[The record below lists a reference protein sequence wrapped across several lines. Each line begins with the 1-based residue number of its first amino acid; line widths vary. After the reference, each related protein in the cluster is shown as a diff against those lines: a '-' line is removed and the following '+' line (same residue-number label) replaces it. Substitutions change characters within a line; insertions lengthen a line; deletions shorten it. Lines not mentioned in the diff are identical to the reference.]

1 MKSIFEQLGVTRWE
15 YQEIHRRMCDPKG
28 CVRLTENQWENRAYG
43 RTPWYALEL
52 VWMESELEAIRKEKA
67 EAEKLAEAQR
77 MEANES
83 EGKDYD
89 PVLEQS

>member
-1 MKSIFEQLGVTRWE
+1 MESIFEQLGVTRWE

-52 VWMESELEAIRKEKA
+52 VWMKNELEAIRKEKK
-67 EAEKLAEAQR
+67 AEKLSEAQR
-77 MEANES
+77 MVPDES
-83 EGKDYD
+83 SGKDYD